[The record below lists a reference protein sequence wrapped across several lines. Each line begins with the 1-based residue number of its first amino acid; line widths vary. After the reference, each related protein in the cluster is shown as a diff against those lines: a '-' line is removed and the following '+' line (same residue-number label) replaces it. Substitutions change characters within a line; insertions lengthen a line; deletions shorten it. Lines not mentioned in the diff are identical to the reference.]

1 MFHQIFIYIIL
12 LSIHFSLLFFFSFFP
27 GTFRMLVTDDS
38 DFLVYCVCCMQVF
51 IEKTM
56 LELQLSIRF
65 TFADVQYCQKQP
77 CKMFFKKII
86 RNFIIFTGKHLC
98 CSLILIKMQAIYIFF
113 VWNTSSGCFCLVQVK
128 GFLRFHKANSEVGF
142 SWKVFSNKKSR
153 TEIRSEFTETV
164 TWSCS

>member
-1 MFHQIFIYIIL
+1 ML
-12 LSIHFSLLFFFSFFP
+12 MSSIV
-27 GTFRMLVTDDS
+27 RNN
-38 DFLVYCVCCMQVF
+38 
-51 IEKTM
+51 
-56 LELQLSIRF
+56 R
-65 TFADVQYCQKQP
+65 

-142 SWKVFSNKKSR
+142 SWKVFSNKKKQDRDQKRIYRNSHLELFFKKGVFKHLAIIHR
-153 TEIRSEFTETV
+153 KTPLL
-164 TWSCS
+164 